1 MKTTIDKKFDCVKS
15 VRKIREKTARVLDGK
30 SEKEILAY
38 YKDKRRRFTLFR
50 KQFESIEPK

>member
-1 MKTTIDKKFDCVKS
+1 MKTIIDKKYDCVKS
-15 VRKIREKTARVLDGK
+15 VRKIREQTARELEGK

-50 KQFESIEPK
+50 KQIENIEPK